1 MRLKFLILLSFLCSF
16 IQAQT
21 NSQSAK
27 LLENAKRLYSE
38 NKYDSTV
45 QIIKAYL
52 KEHGKEQE
60 TEHIVP
66 LLMETLIRVKEY
78 KYFRKLVKVYHK
90 KFPNSKYSQ
99 RIHYLTGI
107 VDAKEENWEDAILS
121 FSEASRIR
129 NGSALDSLIPA
140 NVTKICTEKVNPQEL
155 EPLLKRGN
163 LSASVKQVIMKY
175 AAQSYRNEGELTKAE
190 EVEKSSGIETKTSQR
205 NGGTV
210 FIDQNDT
217 YRIGLLA
224 PMTGEN
230 EDLGKLV
237 KQAAQLAISNYNS
250 KAVKKAELIVMDTK
264 GEMVQTAI
272 KTKEL
277 IEKHNVSMIIGPV
290 LSSTATVA
298 ASIAM
303 DRNDVIM
310 ITPTATDDGIAGL
323 GQNIFQMNVTMGI
336 LGKKIAQYAVN
347 NLNIKD
353 FAVLAPMNR
362 YGDILTECFTNE
374 INKLGAKILAT
385 EYYDEE
391 ANDFRPQY
399 DAIREKLA
407 ERKWEAMKVDNPEF
421 GESNKDAN
429 FKINYLKDS
438 TIAVGGLFIP
448 AEIDDAAKLA
458 SQTFFHRLRTQLLGA
473 NGWHNNSTILDGKQY
488 VQNAIFSTNLK
499 GEDLNEKFDIFSNM
513 FKQKYGQQ
521 PDRAAAPLTYDATNL
536 LIGALEGSRTVI
548 DVINKVSSTSGF
560 SGISGLVTF
569 TNNSGANGEA
579 AIMKISGKKF
589 IRVK

>member
-1 MRLKFLILLSFLCSF
+1 MRLKFFILLSLLSSLIF
-16 IQAQT
+16 AQEI
-21 NSQSAK
+21 SSSK
-27 LLENAKRLYSE
+27 ELLDKAKRLYSE
-38 NKYDSTV
+38 NKYDSTTK
-45 QIIKAYL
+45 IIKAYL
-52 KEHGKEQE
+52 KEHGKEKE

-66 LLMETLIRVKEY
+66 LLMETLIRMEEY
-78 KYFRKLVKVYHK
+78 KYFQKLVKVYHK
-90 KFPNSKYSQ
+90 KFPQSKYTQ
-99 RIHYLTGI
+99 RVHYLTGI
-107 VDAKEENWEDAILS
+107 VEAKEKNWSDAILS

-129 NGSALDSLIPA
+129 SGSAIDSLVPA
-140 NVTKICTEKVNPQEL
+140 NVRKICSEKISKDDL

-163 LSASVKQVIMKY
+163 LSDPVKTIVMEFT
-175 AAQSYRNEGELTKAE
+175 AQNYRDEGNIAKAE
-190 EVEKSSGIETKTSQR
+190 AIEQSTEGTSFKRGSGNVNINKDA
-205 NGGTV
+205 
-210 FIDQNDT
+210 I

-224 PMTGEN
+224 PITGDN
-230 EDLGKLV
+230 ADLGKLV
-237 KQAAQLAISNYNS
+237 EQAARLAVDNYNS
-250 KAVKKAELIVMDTK
+250 KAVKRIELVVMDTK
-264 GEMVQTAI
+264 GEMVETAV
-272 KTKEL
+272 KTIEL
-277 IEKHNVSMIIGPV
+277 IEKHQVSMIIGPV

-303 DRNDVIM
+303 NRNDVVI

-336 LGKKIAQYAVN
+336 LGKKIAQYAVS
-347 NLNIKD
+347 NLNIHE

-362 YGDILTECFTNE
+362 YGDILTQCFTTE
-374 INKLGAKILAT
+374 VEKLGAKILAK

-421 GESNKDAN
+421 GESNKDAD
-429 FKINYLKDS
+429 FKANYLKDS

-458 SQTFFHRLRTQLLGA
+458 SQTYFHRVRTQLLGA

-499 GEDLNEKFDIFSNM
+499 GEGLNEKFEIFSNL
-513 FKQKYGQQ
+513 FKQKFDQM

-536 LIGALEGSRTVI
+536 LISTLEGSRTVS
-548 DVINKVSSTSGF
+548 DVVTKLSSVSGF
-560 SGISGLVTF
+560 SGVAGLVTF

-589 IRVK
+589 IKVK